1 MLRAKSGGAERIS
14 MVEKG
19 AEVLA
24 ETISLCPEC
33 FKIVPAKIITDG
45 VRVYMKKFC
54 KQHGEIAALI
64 WSDLK
69 LYMRALRY
77 SRPGK
82 PAKPHVKNIARGCP
96 FDCGLCPSHRQ
107 HTCLAIL
114 EVTDACNLLCPICL
128 ADSKEEPWWNP
139 TIEDIEGMLKELL
152 RCEGKP
158 TAIQLSGGEPTIR
171 KDLLDI
177 VGLCKDLGFRLIE
190 IDTNGIE
197 LAKNPSLA
205 RDLADAEIS
214 GVYLQFDGLTPEV
227 YQTIRGRDLTII
239 KEKAIEN
246 CSRAGLSVTLAVTV
260 LRGINEQQ
268 LWDII
273 RYAVSRRAIGV
284 NFQPFAALGRY
295 PQSLFNPLDR
305 TTISDIQI
313 GIEQQSCG
321 KLRATD
327 FMPVPCPDPRCS
339 SLLYAYY
346 SADGELHA
354 INTLADMEQ
363 LIDKHSLKN
372 EFIEFD
378 KMLRAVADEL
388 AISSTFL
395 RGLKP
400 QAIGSSLRLL
410 LEQLRPKGFFSIGCH
425 FAQDAWTADL
435 ERLSKCCVHELR
447 ENGRLIPFCLYN
459 ITLTKGEKLYRD
471 SNSYI
476 RLAGVQHGQVTTNLC
491 NC

>member
-1 MLRAKSGGAERIS
+1 MDA
-14 MVEKG
+14 
-19 AEVLA
+19 LA
-24 ETISLCPEC
+24 ETNSLCPEC
-33 FKIVPAKIITDG
+33 LQVVPAKITTDG
-45 VRVYMKKFC
+45 ARVYIEKFC
-54 KQHGEIAALI
+54 GQHGKTTALI

-69 LYMRALRY
+69 LYTRALRF

-82 PAKPHVKNIARGCP
+82 PAKPHIKNIVRGCP

-114 EVTDACNLLCPICL
+114 EVTDACNLLCPVCL
-128 ADSKEEPWWNP
+128 ADSKSIPKWNP
-139 TIEDIEGMLKELL
+139 TIEDFEMMLKELL

-177 VGLCKDLGFRLIE
+177 VGLCKDLGFKLIE

-205 RDLADAEIS
+205 KDLADIEIS
-214 GVYLQFDGLTPEV
+214 GIYLQFDGLFREV
-227 YQTIRGRDLTII
+227 YQIIRGRDLTKI
-239 KEKAIEN
+239 KEKAIKN
-246 CSRAGLSVTLAVTV
+246 CLNAGLSVTLAVTV
-260 LRGINEQQ
+260 IKGVNEHH

-273 RYAVSRRAIGV
+273 KYAVSRKAIGV

-295 PQSLFNPLDR
+295 PLTLFNPLNR
-305 TTISDIQI
+305 TTISDVQI

-321 KLRATD
+321 KVKAVD

-346 SADGELHA
+346 RTNRELHTM
-354 INTLADMEQ
+354 NTLADMEQ
-363 LIDKHSLKN
+363 LIDKYSLKN

-378 KMLRAVADEL
+378 KLLKAVADEL
-388 AISSTFL
+388 NISNTFL
-395 RGLKP
+395 RKFKP
-400 QAIGSSLRLL
+400 QAIGSPLRLL
-410 LEQLRPKGFFSIGCH
+410 LEYLKPEGFFSVGCH
-425 FAQDAWTADL
+425 FAQDAWTVNL

-447 ENGRLIPFCLYN
+447 ENGRLVPFCLYN
-459 ITLTKGEKLYRD
+459 ITSTDGEKLYR
-471 SNSYI
+471 NSDLFL
-476 RLAGVQHGQVTTNLC
+476 RSSGVRRV
-491 NC
+491 